1 MISVELNKKVRHG
14 TKWSFIAEVSSK
26 LMIPIT
32 TMVLARI
39 LTPEMFGIVTTI
51 VMIISFA
58 EMIADSGFQKFL
70 VQREFF
76 TIEEKEEC
84 TNVAFWTN
92 LFIAFTMWGLIV
104 IFSEQLASLVGN
116 PGFGHV
122 ISIAGISLP
131 LTAFSSI
138 QMALLKR
145 DFDFKSIFY
154 VRLIGDFIPIFIT
167 IPLAFIFN
175 NYWALIIGTIATNIS
190 NVIIFTIRS
199 KWKPKLLYDFKVLK
213 KMFSFSSWS
222 LVEEITIWS
231 TLYIGTFLV
240 SSFLSLYYLGIY
252 RNSMGIVNQIMAI
265 IAGATMPIV
274 FSTLSRL
281 QDQPGKII
289 YVFLKFQRLV
299 AIFVLPLG
307 VGIFM
312 YRDILTY
319 LLLGNQWNEASE
331 FIGLWGLMSSLTIV
345 FGYLSSELYRALG
358 KPKLSVLAQVLYLLF
373 LIPVLIITSQI
384 SFSALYIARS
394 LLIVVSIFID
404 MFFVW
409 FAIKINPIKL
419 LSNVFPLIISSCLM
433 GLFAF
438 GLRQLSQNI
447 YLVIVSIVL
456 CIIFYFSIIMIFK
469 NIRHEL
475 IKVIKPFLKLDIKVF
490 NRSKTLEKN

>member
-1 MISVELNKKVRHG
+1 MISVELNKKVRNG
-14 TKWSFIAEVSSK
+14 TKWSFIAEVFSK

-58 EMIADSGFQKFL
+58 EMISDAGFQKFL
-70 VQREFF
+70 VQREFS
-76 TIEEKEEC
+76 TLKEKEESTC
-84 TNVAFWTN
+84 VAFWTN
-92 LFIAFTMWGLIV
+92 IFIAFTMWGLIV

-167 IPLAFIFN
+167 IPLALIFN

-199 KWKPKLLYDFKVLK
+199 KWKPKLFYDFKVLK

-252 RNSMGIVNQIMAI
+252 KNAMGIVNQIMAI
-265 IAGATMPIV
+265 IAGASMPIV

-281 QDQPGKII
+281 QDEPGKIV

-373 LIPVLIITSQI
+373 LIPVLIITAQI

-475 IKVIKPFLKLDIKVF
+475 INVIKPFLKLDIKVF